1 VRAGLDGALADFRDS
16 RYGRLSA
23 TLPRL
28 ISAGHVL
35 AAGGG
40 DSGQRDAL
48 LAGIYTLT
56 TRMLIKL
63 DDQQLG
69 RMAADRARVARLGR
83 LAGLLVLLYA
93 QPVARVARLTTSHV
107 RHRQR
112 CHSADLRRHGADH
125 AARAGRQPGPAA
137 TGRQARTRHYRC
149 RRSIALAVSRRPAW
163 PPGQLR
169 PPRAEPERPRHP
181 PRPGTLDGTVPAGH
195 RASRR
200 PAGPHARH
208 PHRGR
213 HRLAADL
220 RR

>member
-16 RYGRLSA
+16 RYGRLSV

-69 RMAADRARVARLGR
+69 WMAADRAGV
-83 LAGLLVLLYA
+83 LASGGG
-93 QPVARVARLTTSHV
+93 
-107 RHRQR
+107 
-112 CHSADLRRHGADH
+112 D
-125 AARAGRQPGPAA
+125 
-137 TGRQARTRHYRC
+137 
-149 RRSIALAVSRRPAW
+149 ALAVGEAARNLAVLARKAGWHEQASCIALLSAEREAPEETHARPAVRDLVSSLLVTGRTG
-163 PPGQLR
+163 PELR
-169 PPRAEPERPRHP
+169 
-181 PRPGTLDGTVPAGH
+181 G
-195 RASRR
+195 
-200 PAGPHARH
+200 
-208 PHRGR
+208 
-213 HRLAADL
+213 LAA
-220 RR
+220 RCGIT